1 MEKYK
6 NENYLKK
13 TIMEQSRHMF
23 IYGYN
28 TDYRSNFLQSLEG
41 EYPIIADSNKPVALY
56 FDSLGI
62 PKKDVSLKEKDL
74 YLKNRICEEYLSFSL
89 ATKILEKTLEKT
101 TVLDSK
107 LSRLL
112 HLMNRL
118 QNKSCEE
125 IKTIEY
131 LLKEIKTSRDF
142 YYEYYFKYISGEVE
156 RIPIDKISIPFLEID
171 MFVSNFKTGI
181 NLDSYIGIIFDKKIP
196 QEISWVKAI
205 NNLISRRIN
214 KDISIKV
221 ALEPDSWE
229 IYTSTNGQL
238 IEATHDYGTIELD
251 DSLKDNIKRKKK
263 IFY

>member
-6 NENYLKK
+6 NEDYLKK

-28 TDYRSNFLQSLEG
+28 TDYRSKFLQSLEG

-62 PKKDVSLKEKDL
+62 PKTDVSLKEKDL
-74 YLKNRICEEYLSFSL
+74 YLKNRICEEYLSFWV

-112 HLMNRL
+112 HLMNRM
-118 QNKSCEE
+118 QNKSFEE
-125 IKTIEY
+125 IKSIED

-142 YYEYYFKYISGEVE
+142 YYEYYFKYIRGEVKS
-156 RIPIDKISIPFLEID
+156 IPTHKISIPFMEID

-181 NLDSYIGIIFDKKIP
+181 NLDSYIGIIIDKKVT

-263 IFY
+263 SIY

>member
-1 MEKYK
+1 MEKYN

-41 EYPIIADSNKPVALY
+41 EYPIIADSNKPLALY

-62 PKKDVSLKEKDL
+62 PETDVSIKEKDL

-89 ATKILEKTLEKT
+89 AAKILEKTLEKT

-112 HLMNRL
+112 YLMNRM

-125 IKTIEY
+125 IKTIED

-142 YYEYYFKYISGEVE
+142 YYEYYFKYISGEVKS
-156 RIPIDKISIPFLEID
+156 IPIDKISIPFMEID
-171 MFVSNFKTGI
+171 MFVSNFKNGM

-221 ALEPDSWE
+221 ALEPDAWE
-229 IYTSTNGQL
+229 TYTSTNGQL

-263 IFY
+263 SIY